1 MLLDFFKKWVYSRT
15 IPEVELELVNDDPAF
30 DAKEYKTVVLSITQL
45 DTDFIFPLRLKVTTQ
60 KDSTIEPIIMKEKT
74 QKFIIT
80 RDSTIRTIN
89 VVEDWLTPVKEKKQP
104 QPRR

>member
-1 MLLDFFKKWVYSRT
+1 MLVDFYKKWVYSRI

-30 DAKEYKTVVLSITQL
+30 DAKEFKTVVLAITQL
-45 DTDFIFPLRLKVTTQ
+45 NTDFIFPLRLKVTTQ
-60 KDSTIEPIIMKEKT
+60 KDSTIESVVMKEKT

-80 RDSTIRTIN
+80 RDSTIRTID
-89 VVEDWLTPVKEKKQP
+89 VEDWLYPVKEKRQP